1 MKNSSRFLTALF
13 LAGALLWS
21 SPAGAQLRQNADF
34 IPEPLT
40 LTDFKKVFNGDTGKV
55 RLVLLF
61 SPT

>member
-1 MKNSSRFLTALF
+1 MKICYRFMTALAV
-13 LAGALLWS
+13 AGALLWS
-21 SPAGAQLRQNADF
+21 SPAGAQIRDNASFD
-34 IPEPLT
+34 PEPVS

>member
-1 MKNSSRFLTALF
+1 MKNRLSLLTALF

-21 SPAGAQLRQNADF
+21 SPAEAQLRQDSEFN
-34 IPEPLT
+34 PEPLT

>member
-1 MKNSSRFLTALF
+1 MKNRLSLLTALF

-21 SPAGAQLRQNADF
+21 SPAGAQLRQDSEFN
-34 IPEPLT
+34 PEPLT